1 LETLVPL
8 VTVKDKFQVTI
19 PAKLRDQ
26 AAISVGDL
34 LEATVEQGA
43 IVLRP
48 KAVVDRAAIAEEIE
62 RVLAAA
68 ARAPED
74 RERSEGEIVEDAISE
89 VKAARREPSRSA

>member
-1 LETLVPL
+1 MPL

-34 LEATVEQGA
+34 LEATIEQGA

-48 KAVVDRAAIAEEIE
+48 KAVVDRAAIAEEVE
-62 RVLAAA
+62 RALAASE
-68 ARAPED
+68 RAPED
-74 RERSEGEIVEDAISE
+74 RERSEDEIVEDALSE
-89 VKAARREPSRSA
+89 VKAARREPPRPA

>member
-34 LEATVEQGA
+34 LEATIEQGA

-48 KAVVDRAAIAEEIE
+48 KTVVDRAAVAAEVE

-68 ARAPED
+68 AQAPED
-74 RERSEGEIVEDAISE
+74 RDRSEDEIVEDAICE
-89 VKAARREPSRSA
+89 VKATRRDPPRSA

>member
-1 LETLVPL
+1 MPL

-34 LEATVEQGA
+34 LEATIEQGA

-48 KAVVDRAAIAEEIE
+48 KAVVDRAAIAEEVE
-62 RVLAAA
+62 RALAASE
-68 ARAPED
+68 RAPED
-74 RERSEGEIVEDAISE
+74 RERSEDEIVEDAIAE
-89 VKAARREPSRSA
+89 VKAVRREPPRPA

>member
-1 LETLVPL
+1 MAL

-26 AAISVGDL
+26 ADISVGDL
-34 LEATVEQGA
+34 LEATIEQGA

-48 KAVVDRAAIAEEIE
+48 KTVVDRAAVAADVE

-68 ARAPED
+68 KRAPED
-74 RERSEGEIVEDAISE
+74 RDRNEAEIVEDAISE
-89 VKAARREPSRSA
+89 VKATRRAPPRSA

>member
-1 LETLVPL
+1 MPL

>member
-1 LETLVPL
+1 MPL

-34 LEATVEQGA
+34 LEATIEQGA

-48 KAVVDRAAIAEEIE
+48 KTVVDRAAVAAEVE

-68 ARAPED
+68 ERAPED
-74 RERSEGEIVEDAISE
+74 RDRSEDEIVEDAICE
-89 VKAARREPSRSA
+89 VKATRRDPPRSA

>member
-1 LETLVPL
+1 LETLVAL

-26 AAISVGDL
+26 ADISVGDL
-34 LEATVEQGA
+34 LEATIEQGA

-48 KAVVDRAAIAEEIE
+48 KTVVDRAAVAADVE

-68 ARAPED
+68 KRAPED
-74 RERSEGEIVEDAISE
+74 RDRNEAEIVEDAISE
-89 VKAARREPSRSA
+89 VKATRRAPPRSA

>member
-1 LETLVPL
+1 MPL

-26 AAISVGDL
+26 VAISVGDI
-34 LEATVEQGA
+34 LEATIEQGA

-48 KAVVDRAAIAEEIE
+48 KAVVDRAAIADEVE

-74 RERSEGEIVEDAISE
+74 RERSEDEIVENAIAE
-89 VKAARREPSRSA
+89 VKAARRQPPRPA